1 MRGSGSS
8 FSSCIPNLQVLPK
21 ESDSVQSKVKAI
33 YSEKSFLTST
43 ADIPPNTPFGL
54 ILDRTPFYAE
64 SGGQE
69 YDQGSIA
76 IDGVAE
82 FEVENVQVFNGYV
95 VHIGQMKYGRLSVS
109 DDVLSTY
116 DEVRFPLV
124 ISPI

>member
-1 MRGSGSS
+1 M
-8 FSSCIPNLQVLPK
+8 
-21 ESDSVQSKVKAI
+21 
-33 YSEKSFLTST
+33 TST